1 MFIQISS
8 VPWKARVAEAVQRA
22 AGENN
27 GDLLRLMSAGAQLL
41 DQVQLVTKLMPP
53 DFQCIFYISWMIYSI
68 NGYWIESNLLIDHIF
83 LYYIPV

>member
-8 VPWKARVAEAVQRA
+8 APWKARVAEAVQRA

-41 DQVQLVTKLMPP
+41 DQVQLVTKLMPR
-53 DFQCIFYISWMIYSI
+53 DFQCIFYITV
-68 NGYWIESNLLIDHIF
+68 G
-83 LYYIPV
+83 